1 MSSDKHWFYRM
12 ESSKIL
18 RLSYFKII
26 IMGKDMPFYKISESS
41 RNDTMN
47 QNTLFPTLQSKSG
60 SRMVLNTKFKK
71 NKTYFVK

>member
-1 MSSDKHWFYRM
+1 M

-26 IMGKDMPFYKISESS
+26 IMGKDMPFYKISDSF

-47 QNTLFPTLQSKSG
+47 QNASFPTLQSKSG
-60 SRMVLNTKFKK
+60 SRMVLNTIIKK
-71 NKTYFVK
+71 K